1 MVNVN
6 DDIALLA
13 IAIIASETLPTEVEP
28 VKKKKRKSPTVW
40 ERPWLAHRNDPT
52 CENVYTLILQLR
64 EVNITLINI
73 YILILYMCECI
84 FK

>member
-1 MVNVN
+1 MATVN

-13 IAIIASETLPTEVEP
+13 ISIIASETLPTEVER

-52 CENVYTLILQLR
+52 CENVYTLMLRLR